1 MVRDQQL
8 AIHVCPYRPDETS
21 RFGLPAAH
29 PAHLWPTTATH
40 TGRKFPKLL
49 PPVGGS
55 RWYKEERIGSRRGV
69 PEIDLTGPGR

>member
-1 MVRDQQL
+1 MSARTGQMKPLGLVCQRLILSIFGPRPQL
-8 AIHVCPYRPDETS
+8 IR
-21 RFGLPAAH
+21 
-29 PAHLWPTTATH
+29 
-40 TGRKFPKLL
+40 GRKFPKLL